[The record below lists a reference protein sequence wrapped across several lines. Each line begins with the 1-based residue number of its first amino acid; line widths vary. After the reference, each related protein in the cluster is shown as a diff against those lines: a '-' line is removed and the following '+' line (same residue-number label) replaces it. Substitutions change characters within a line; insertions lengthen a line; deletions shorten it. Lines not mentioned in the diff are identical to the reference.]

1 VRLGSNGHVVL
12 EWENGKPVHTL
23 KVATSARDLAK
34 VNAIKVSGRRYED
47 VSRAG
52 AEIVYYQ
59 VD

>member
-1 VRLGSNGHVVL
+1 
-12 EWENGKPVHTL
+12 VHTL